1 LLEEADIQYILVYF
15 EPSRELEALD
25 IFADNIIKEESTG
38 SQDTTTAA
46 KNINQLRYFST
57 ITLLIIVPYIGVFPK

>member
-38 SQDTTTAA
+38 SQDTAVLLLLLLL
-46 KNINQLRYFST
+46 LR
-57 ITLLIIVPYIGVFPK
+57 TLTS